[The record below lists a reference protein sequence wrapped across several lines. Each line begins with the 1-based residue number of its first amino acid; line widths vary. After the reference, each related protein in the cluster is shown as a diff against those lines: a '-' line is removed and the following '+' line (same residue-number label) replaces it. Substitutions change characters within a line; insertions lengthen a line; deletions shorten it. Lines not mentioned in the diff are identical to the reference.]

1 MSRSTLWIIFL
12 SATDSLGKS
21 LDLSPPR
28 QVTIKNRERAL
39 TFFSRE
45 KSFHEKFTVWLLPC
59 QIKWP
64 SGLENNLNMKLLHFA
79 PDSSITSTQ
88 GARYFFN
95 TPILLLLAFNS
106 IIFIVTIISLWKSFK
121 ENEIAT
127 TQQSSL
133 RVQVMKADTVAVVVV
148 VAKGERDQWLKK
160 DVFNVFVLY

>member
-1 MSRSTLWIIFL
+1 
-12 SATDSLGKS
+12 
-21 LDLSPPR
+21 
-28 QVTIKNRERAL
+28 
-39 TFFSRE
+39 
-45 KSFHEKFTVWLLPC
+45 
-59 QIKWP
+59 
-64 SGLENNLNMKLLHFA
+64 MKLLHFA